1 MISGSENSRVFSN
14 FYKDFIHFGIFKTN
28 DGKGVFP
35 PKTSNFAMFGYSS
48 TLAQNQVTCNPLA
61 LDELMKVEERKKAMN
76 HMMTTK
82 LTGCSNS

>member
-1 MISGSENSRVFSN
+1 MISGSENSRVFRN

-35 PKTSNFAMFGYSS
+35 PKTSNFAMYDSHMFGYDSYR
-48 TLAQNQVTCNPLA
+48 TCNPLA

-76 HMMTTK
+76 HMMTSK